1 MRVVLLGPPGSGKGT
16 QAKLLEQ
23 RFGVVQISTGEMF
36 RKAVAE
42 KTGLGI
48 RVEKYLSSGE
58 LVPDDLTISLMSE
71 RLKEEDVVRGFV
83 LDGFPRT
90 IPQAEGVEKIL
101 ADHGWKLDAVIN
113 ISVPTEVLVR
123 RLALRRT
130 CPACGMM
137 YHLEHRP
144 PRVEGECT
152 SCGGVLETREDDNE
166 ETVRNRLQVYFAQT
180 ASLVDYYKDRSQLVE
195 IDGSGGVD
203 EIFASL
209 HAELERRYK
218 DVK

>member
-71 RLKEEDVVRGFV
+71 RLKEGDVVRGFV

-130 CPACGMM
+130 CPECGMM

-209 HAELERRYK
+209 HAELERRCK